1 MFEFVKNY
9 GKWYPFEESQIYDA
23 EKKWGL
29 NFPMNSKHFMKR

>member
-9 GKWYPFEESQIYDA
+9 GRFENEDENDIKIV

-29 NFPMNSKHFMKR
+29 NFLMNSKRFMKR